1 MPSVSLQLP
10 VAVIL
15 LGGGLLASFAGYRLL
30 RTLLALYGFVGGVI
44 ATPLLV
50 DTGETWLLIGATI
63 AGGIVGAVLAI
74 ALYLAAVALLGAG
87 LAAFVLNMAVEGD
100 PDFRLVL
107 GACVAGALLA
117 LVVRRHVLI
126 AGTAVL
132 GGWTTIV
139 GAMALWGHE
148 AAVAATTGDVSGVFP
163 VAPFQ
168 GQAAFAAGWAAL
180 GLVGTV
186 FQLRSLRRM
195 RVRKS
200 RAAGR

>member
-1 MPSVSLQLP
+1 M
-10 VAVIL
+10 
-15 LGGGLLASFAGYRLL
+15 LASFAGYRLL

-50 DTGETWLLIGATI
+50 DTGEAWLLVGATI
-63 AGGIVGAVLAI
+63 VGGLVGAVLAM

-87 LAAFVLNMAVEGD
+87 LAAFVLNVAVEGD
-100 PDFRLVL
+100 PDVRLVL

-117 LVVRRHVLI
+117 LVMRRYVLI

-139 GAMALWGHE
+139 GAMALWGNE
-148 AAVAATTGDVSGVFP
+148 AAVAAATGDVSGVFP

-180 GLVGTV
+180 GVLGTV
-186 FQLRSLRRM
+186 FQLRALRRM

-200 RAAGR
+200 RTAGG